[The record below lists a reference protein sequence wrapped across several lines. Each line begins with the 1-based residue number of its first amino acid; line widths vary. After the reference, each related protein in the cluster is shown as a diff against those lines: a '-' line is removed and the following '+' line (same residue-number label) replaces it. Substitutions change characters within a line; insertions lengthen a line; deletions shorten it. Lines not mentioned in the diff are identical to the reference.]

1 MLCYIAHAFLRYAIC
16 FKKKYLLLTLLYT
29 VVIFCRKLNR
39 EKSFDEARTAVQS
52 QIEKIFLKAAS
63 GPDSDPTP
71 IHRSVFNLR

>member
-1 MLCYIAHAFLRYAIC
+1 MSHLLISKDPTSYD
-16 FKKKYLLLTLLYT
+16 LLT
-29 VVIFCRKLNR
+29 FRKLNR

-71 IHRSVFNLR
+71 IHRSSSHIFGTTSEIV